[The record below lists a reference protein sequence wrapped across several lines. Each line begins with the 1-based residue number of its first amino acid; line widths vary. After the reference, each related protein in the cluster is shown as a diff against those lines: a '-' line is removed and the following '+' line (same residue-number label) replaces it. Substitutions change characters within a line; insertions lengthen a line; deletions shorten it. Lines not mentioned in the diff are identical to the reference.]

1 MGVIKKLTMTTAKYN
16 AFKKGLESG
25 KFDTDKLRIYKLL
38 EKEPLTLDM
47 LVLRGIKKETASA
60 RISDL
65 MDLGVVKAIGQNIS
79 FFQVVTDEKLICKL
93 QRQRSAESFLK
104 WQKKGKLNGW
114 LKC

>member
-1 MGVIKKLTMTTAKYN
+1 VWGLLKKLTMTTAKYN

-25 KFDTDKLRIYKLL
+25 KFNTDKLRIYKLL

-79 FFQVVTDEKLICKL
+79 FFQVVTDDKEIKEL
-93 QRQRSAESFLK
+93 RRSRSRESYLK
-104 WQKKGKLNGW
+104 WLKKGESNGW
-114 LKC
+114 L

>member
-1 MGVIKKLTMTTAKYN
+1 MGVIKKLTMTHAKYN

-25 KFDTDKLRIYKLL
+25 KFETDKLRIYKLL

-79 FFQVVTDEKLICKL
+79 FFQVVTDEKEIKEL
-93 QRQRSAESFLK
+93 RRNRSRESFLK
-104 WQKKGKLNGW
+104 WLKKGESNGW
-114 LKC
+114 L

>member
-1 MGVIKKLTMTTAKYN
+1 MTTAKYN
-16 AFKKGLESG
+16 AFIKGLESG
-25 KFDTDKLRIYKLL
+25 KFETDKLRIYKLL

-65 MDLGVVKAIGQNIS
+65 MDLGAVKAIGQNIS
-79 FFQVVTDEKLICKL
+79 FFQVVTDEKLICNL
-93 QRQRSAESFLK
+93 QRQRSSESFLK

-114 LKC
+114 L